1 MIPSSSS
8 SHCDERTRCIDVNLI
23 VAGDN
28 QRSRGDEVVIEMKER
43 DV

>member
-8 SHCDERTRCIDVNLI
+8 SHCNERTRCIDVDLI
-23 VAGDN
+23 VVGDD
-28 QRSRGDEVVIEMKER
+28 QRSRGDEVVIEMKEC